1 MKSQY
6 LFLVVVEILEVK
18 IFFLVIGICVLL
30 FVEKEK
36 EKENYAL
43 CRLMIV
49 LNFFF
54 LIPTYKTIQ

>member
-18 IFFLVIGICVLL
+18 IFFFSNRNLCIVICRKRKRKIFPLQAYDCVKIC
-30 FVEKEK
+30 
-36 EKENYAL
+36 
-43 CRLMIV
+43 
-49 LNFFF
+49 F

>member
-36 EKENYAL
+36 EKYAL

-49 LNFFF
+49 LKFVF
-54 LIPTYKTIQ
+54 